1 MLIYLMSI
9 SVNLYNVY
17 ICKYIYIWVNI
28 NLTDSNYLLNA
39 DHFAYAFEKKKTKQ
53 FINFFI
59 FTIKQK
65 RGTYINQ

>member
-1 MLIYLMSI
+1 M
-9 SVNLYNVY
+9 
-17 ICKYIYIWVNI
+17 

-39 DHFAYAFEKKKTKQ
+39 DHFAYAFETKKTKQ